1 MKGVLVMFDELEK
14 IWIEDIFIEKI
25 EDKMQE
31 QNNYISKYR
40 VCSEALTNDIEAL
53 KSSFEKIKKLF

>member
-1 MKGVLVMFDELEK
+1 MFDELEK

-25 EDKMQE
+25 EDKIQD
-31 QNNYISKYR
+31 QNNYIAKYR